1 MFMSIVEIRV
11 KVYQMIDEVDYVFL
25 EVIYVMF
32 EIYQKREED
41 FIVGYEVDG
50 RLIMI
55 FILEE

>member
-1 MFMSIVEIRV
+1 MSIVEIRV